1 MSTPYEIP
9 LSPQP
14 QMFGIAIAGTT
25 YTLTATWNWVNASWI
40 INIADSSGNPILS
53 GIPMVT
59 GADLLEQFGYLNFGF
74 QLIAQTDNAPDVV
87 PTFADLGTTGHL
99 YAIVG

>member
-1 MSTPYEIP
+1 MTVV
-9 LSPQP
+9 
-14 QMFGIAIAGTT
+14 
-25 YTLTATWNWVNASWI
+25 WNWVNASWI
-40 INIADSSGNPILS
+40 INIADPSGNPILS

-59 GADLLEQFGYLNFGF
+59 GVDLLEQFGYLNFGF

-99 YAIVG
+99 YAILP

>member
-1 MSTPYEIP
+1 MSTYYEIP

-14 QMFGIAIAGTT
+14 QTFNISLAGVT
-25 YTLTATWNWVNASWI
+25 YGFLVTWNVVNASWM
-40 INIADSSGNPILS
+40 INISDSTGNPILS

-59 GADLLEQFGYLNFGF
+59 GADLLEQYSYLSFGF
-74 QLIAQTDNAPDVV
+74 QLVAQTDNAPDVV

-99 YAIVG
+99 YAITP

>member
-25 YTLTATWNWVNASWI
+25 YTLTVTWNWVNASWI

-59 GADLLEQFGYLNFGF
+59 GANLLEQFGYLNFGF

-87 PTFADLGTTGHL
+87 PTFADLGSTGHL
-99 YAIVG
+99 YAIVD